1 MGRVSSRDNWHIEY
15 ELVSDSSNASGQ
27 RAIGYLTD
35 ATHEHTPI
43 ALEEAR
49 AYITARN
56 REAAEQ

>member
-1 MGRVSSRDNWHIEY
+1 MGRVSSTDNWQIDY
-15 ELVSDSSNASGQ
+15 EFVSDPSQ
-27 RAIGYLTD
+27 VRWTRAIGYLTD

-43 ALEEAR
+43 SLEEAR